1 MHLKTLTP
9 CILYF
14 SDYAEKSCVYEYP
27 TSSTFTP
34 SSYSSHQRLHS
45 TIPSSRRSDERWS
58 IITQIVSIFGVVIL
72 AMVLA
77 VLYRK
82 KYCSKNTTQKRT
94 AIEGNIA
101 AVCTTKSQEETACCC
116 DENGNMLLNGKLSD
130 MLC

>member
-1 MHLKTLTP
+1 M
-9 CILYF
+9 
-14 SDYAEKSCVYEYP
+14 YEYP
-27 TSSTFTP
+27 TTSTFTT
-34 SSYSSHQRLHS
+34 STYSSHQRLYS
-45 TIPSSRRSDERWS
+45 TISSSKRSDELRS
-58 IITQIVSIFGVVIL
+58 IITLIVSIFGVVIL

-77 VLYRK
+77 VLYSK

-94 AIEGNIA
+94 ATEGNIA